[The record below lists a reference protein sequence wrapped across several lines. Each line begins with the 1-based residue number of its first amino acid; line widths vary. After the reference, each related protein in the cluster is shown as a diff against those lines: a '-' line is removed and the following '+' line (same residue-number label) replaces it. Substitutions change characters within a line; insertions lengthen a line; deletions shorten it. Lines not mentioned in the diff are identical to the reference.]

1 MARTYPLALNPDG
14 ETAAWKYPRTINELR
29 RGKTAN
35 CQDLTF
41 RASQTTTV
49 IKDPLIGP
57 DSHIVFTP
65 LTASARTALNSAYV
79 SSRGDQTATITHP
92 SNAATDQN
100 FTYSV
105 TA

>member
-14 ETAAWKYPRTINELR
+14 ETSAWKYPRTINELR

-49 IKDPLIGP
+49 IFDPLIGP
-57 DSHIVFTP
+57 DSYIELTP
-65 LTASARTALNSAYV
+65 LTAAARTALNGSYISAR
-79 SSRGDQTATITHP
+79 SDGSATVTHP
-92 SNAATDQN
+92 SNAATNQN
-100 FTYSV
+100 FVYV
-105 TA
+105 VVA